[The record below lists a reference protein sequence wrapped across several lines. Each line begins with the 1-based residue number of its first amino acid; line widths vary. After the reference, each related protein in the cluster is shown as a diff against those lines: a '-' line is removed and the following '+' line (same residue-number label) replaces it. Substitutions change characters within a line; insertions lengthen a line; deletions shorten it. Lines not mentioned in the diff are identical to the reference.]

1 MEPAETYEHCGVTVE
16 IHYDETGSG
25 DPREGDNV
33 TTLFCSYPGYE
44 LGDEQLPSD
53 GFEEINCPKCQGTGE
68 GPHVDD
74 DEPVAPD
81 CERCDGTG
89 WATPTV
95 HEWANEQG
103 AIAIAPLFVYEH
115 SGITMRAGTVKC
127 LPEGELTRA
136 DTASRA
142 RFVGDDAG
150 WDTSMVGFAIITND
164 DWKTCMGD
172 TPRTEER
179 LREIIDSEVESYAMY
194 LEGQVY
200 GYVVAEDTPFADS
213 CWGFL
218 GDDHVKEE
226 ANVAAKH
233 AAEQLAEEANE
244 RSEMAARDIVTV
256 AA

>member
-53 GFEEINCPKCQGTGE
+53 GFEEIECPVC
-68 GPHVDD
+68 H
-74 DEPVAPD
+74 DEDTPDD
-81 CERCDGTG
+81 CERCENLGLVV
-89 WATPTV
+89 PTL

-115 SGITMRAGTVKC
+115 SGITMSVGKAV
-127 LPEGELTRA
+127 LVANDELTRA
-136 DTASRA
+136 DTASRN
-142 RFVGDDAG
+142 RFMGDDAG
-150 WDTSMVGFAIITND
+150 WDTSMVGFAIVTED
-164 DWKTCMGD
+164 DIETCCGD
-172 TPRTEER
+172 DKKYRTLEW
-179 LREIIDSEVESYAMY
+179 LTDAINSEVETYAMY

-256 AA
+256 CA